1 MQYVYRTSRVL
12 QGTLLSL
19 VLTVVGFL
27 SGCGGEPLDV
37 TSELLVTDVTTGWCD
52 SGIQPDGRNKLVPQV
67 SFQLKNGAQNRISI
81 VTVMRVFRVMED
93 VQELGSSTVMA
104 ISSEGLPVGDST
116 QPIVMRARLGYAS
129 TEPRLQMLQ
138 HRLFV
143 DAKVELFAKHRGSQW
158 LQIGEYVIDRQLLTD

>member
-1 MQYVYRTSRVL
+1 MRYVYRTARVL

-19 VLTVVGFL
+19 VLIAVGL
-27 SGCGGEPLDV
+27 SGGCAEPLDV
-37 TSELLVTDVTTGWCD
+37 TNELLVTGVTTGWFD
-52 SGIQPDGRNKLVPQV
+52 SGIQPDGRNKLVPEV
-67 SFQLKNGAQNRISI
+67 SFQLKNGAQNQISI
-81 VTVMRVFRVMED
+81 VNIMGVFRVLED

-104 ISSEGLPVGDST
+104 ISAEGLPVGDLT

-158 LQIGEYVIDRQLLTD
+158 LPIGEYVIDRQLLTN

>member
-19 VLTVVGFL
+19 VLTVVGFR

-37 TSELLVTDVTTGWCD
+37 TSELLVTDVTTGWFD

-81 VTVMRVFRVMED
+81 VTVMGVFRVMED